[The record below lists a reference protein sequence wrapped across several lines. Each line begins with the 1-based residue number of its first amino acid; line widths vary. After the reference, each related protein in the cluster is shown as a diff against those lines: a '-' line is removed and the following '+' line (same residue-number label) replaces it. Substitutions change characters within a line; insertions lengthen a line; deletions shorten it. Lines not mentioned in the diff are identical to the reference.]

1 MEGIWCSLREFG
13 QFKLGRHGAN
23 HYQVHPWKCLKFDK
37 TRNVEKNI
45 CSNWK
50 RTVNEIDGTELN
62 AIFIKKSIDEEG

>member
-37 TRNVEKNI
+37 TRNVEKKYAVI
-45 CSNWK
+45 EKEQLMKLMVLNWMQY
-50 RTVNEIDGTELN
+50 
-62 AIFIKKSIDEEG
+62 S